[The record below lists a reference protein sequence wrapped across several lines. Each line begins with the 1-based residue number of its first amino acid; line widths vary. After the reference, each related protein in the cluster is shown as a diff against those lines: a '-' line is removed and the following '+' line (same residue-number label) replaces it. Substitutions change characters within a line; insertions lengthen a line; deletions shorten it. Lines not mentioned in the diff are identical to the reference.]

1 MKIIT
6 KITVCDKYHGLCC
19 LTRLKYEKSSIIIS
33 TKRCSILSEIL
44 NFHLRY
50 APLSSVRM
58 IKALDPKEQTE
69 EEPKKNSFC
78 ILIDNKH
85 GAIGRNINE

>member
-1 MKIIT
+1 MKII
-6 KITVCDKYHGLCC
+6 VCDKYHGVCNYS
-19 LTRLKYEKSSIIIS
+19 RLKYEKSSIIIS
-33 TKRCSILSEIL
+33 TKRCSIFSETS

-50 APLSSVRM
+50 APPSSTQM
-58 IKALDPKEQTE
+58 IKALDPEERTE
-69 EEPKKNSFC
+69 EKSKNSFC